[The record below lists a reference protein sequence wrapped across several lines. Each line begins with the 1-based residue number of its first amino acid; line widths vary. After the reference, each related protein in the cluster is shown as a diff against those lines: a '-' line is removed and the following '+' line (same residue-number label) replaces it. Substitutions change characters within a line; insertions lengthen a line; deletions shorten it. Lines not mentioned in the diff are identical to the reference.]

1 MQKHVTLVGALLVGY
16 SAFQV
21 LGGLIA
27 VLFIIGGGLLG
38 GVISEEGIVLG
49 ITFFVGA
56 TIGTWILLVSV
67 PGIIAGVGLLRRRT
81 WGRYLALVMSVIWLL
96 NIPIGTAIGA
106 YSIWVLVQDET
117 AKLFGP
123 CC

>member
-1 MQKHVTLVGALLVGY
+1 MQKHITLVGALFVGH

-38 GVISEEGIVLG
+38 GLISDEGIVLG
-49 ITFFVGA
+49 ITFFIGA

>member
-1 MQKHVTLVGALLVGY
+1 MQKHVTLVGALFVGY

-27 VLFIIGGGLLG
+27 VLFVIGGGLLG
-38 GVISEEGIVLG
+38 GLISDEGIVLG
-49 ITFFVGA
+49 ITFFIGA